1 MENLDDISMN
11 QLHKFELPKA
21 DEYIT
26 AINNIQLADTGFI
39 NAMETNKFFAEA
51 CQMIVNAIHL
61 YQNGYFDCAL
71 YSLRQS
77 IELSI
82 GTIFLNANPDK
93 YKDWNKLEKGFES
106 GYMAHYLA
114 NNEPSFKEVRDKLT
128 DYFDNSGRFL

>member
-93 YKDWNKLEKGFES
+93 YKDWNKLEKGF
-106 GYMAHYLA
+106 
-114 NNEPSFKEVRDKLT
+114 
-128 DYFDNSGRFL
+128 

>member
-61 YQNGYFDCAL
+61 YQNGYFEAQL
-71 YSLRQS
+71 HKSVA
-77 IELSI
+77 I
-82 GTIFLNANPDK
+82 
-93 YKDWNKLEKGFES
+93 
-106 GYMAHYLA
+106 
-114 NNEPSFKEVRDKLT
+114 
-128 DYFDNSGRFL
+128 